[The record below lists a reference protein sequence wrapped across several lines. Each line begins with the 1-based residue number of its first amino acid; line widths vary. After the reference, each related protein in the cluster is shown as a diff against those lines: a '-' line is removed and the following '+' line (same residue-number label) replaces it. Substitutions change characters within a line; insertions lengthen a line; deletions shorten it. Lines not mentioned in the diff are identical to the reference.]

1 MRVKRI
7 LDWGASSSVALIPTV
22 MSGISLGWS
31 TECAWSYLYWLRG
44 RAGFSVSWE
53 RRKPAVSS
61 IPVQQQEGV

>member
-31 TECAWSYLYWLRG
+31 TEYVWIYLYWLRG
-44 RAGFSVSWE
+44 RAGFSVLWK
-53 RRKPAVSS
+53 RRKAT
-61 IPVQQQEGV
+61 